1 MPIKKGRGQ
10 LRAVPPTQGE
20 FQVDFEIHCNKQPLK
35 LPPHSEKGQFAATDQ
50 RSGIHSPDKR
60 VVDEIVKYLPY
71 DDLEKEQRRAA
82 LLLSVMDAM
91 MEARGRR
98 QSSARVPVKAT
109 ATVMTIKATDGRSIP
124 AGQYDL
130 ETNAEFIRLEGVD
143 GKWKFL
149 TWRTR
154 APNLLSLNATPRSS
168 QILYHYCHRDV
179 LWSIIEKGNI
189 WLSDIFRLNDS
200 HELKWGRN
208 SFVNVLVEN
217 PELFDDDFRDFAI
230 YMVFDMQRDVRPFVV
245 SFSANGDLLSQW
257 RAYSDDGS
265 GFSLGLRASHI
276 HKKWGVRLKKIE
288 YRETRQEAIIA
299 QSLVE
304 LQDIWRMTRGVIVA
318 SDNHIGDNPNIF
330 PALKYPTPQFP
341 KVLLSNW
348 QMWERILSEFAM
360 DLSSFKHP
368 SFFEEK
374 EFRII
379 RAILYS
385 EGKYYDPGAGSR
397 GGSVPV
403 KERMRGSDKI
413 AYVEFPIDTN
423 HEGTIVREVILGP
436 KNTEDVDV
444 VRNRIE
450 NAGFRHV
457 MVKRSA
463 ATYR

>member
-1 MPIKKGRGQ
+1 
-10 LRAVPPTQGE
+10 
-20 FQVDFEIHCNKQPLK
+20 
-35 LPPHSEKGQFAATDQ
+35 
-50 RSGIHSPDKR
+50 
-60 VVDEIVKYLPY
+60 
-71 DDLEKEQRRAA
+71 
-82 LLLSVMDAM
+82 
-91 MEARGRR
+91 
-98 QSSARVPVKAT
+98 
-109 ATVMTIKATDGRSIP
+109 
-124 AGQYDL
+124 
-130 ETNAEFIRLEGVD
+130 
-143 GKWKFL
+143 
-149 TWRTR
+149 
-154 APNLLSLNATPRSS
+154 
-168 QILYHYCHRDV
+168 
-179 LWSIIEKGNI
+179 
-189 WLSDIFRLNDS
+189 
-200 HELKWGRN
+200 
-208 SFVNVLVEN
+208 
-217 PELFDDDFRDFAI
+217 
-230 YMVFDMQRDVRPFVV
+230 
-245 SFSANGDLLSQW
+245 
-257 RAYSDDGS
+257 
-265 GFSLGLRASHI
+265 
-276 HKKWGVRLKKIE
+276 
-288 YRETRQEAIIA
+288 
-299 QSLVE
+299 
-304 LQDIWRMTRGVIVA
+304 MTRGVIVA
-318 SDNHIGDNPNIF
+318 SDNHTGDNPNIF